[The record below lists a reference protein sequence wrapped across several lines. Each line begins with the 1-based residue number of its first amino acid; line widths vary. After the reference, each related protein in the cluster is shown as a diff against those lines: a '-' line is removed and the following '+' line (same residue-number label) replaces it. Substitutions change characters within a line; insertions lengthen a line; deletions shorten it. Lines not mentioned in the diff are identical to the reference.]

1 MWLLYFF
8 FKSYTVD
15 ENNWFYKLV
24 NGLEI
29 IFLSQQIFYIKA
41 SFAYPRRVVRRQ
53 QTSYAKRFPFIL
65 ISNVVLSL
73 PGRHSALSV
82 RHIEST
88 NRKRGSRICFEFPSS
103 LPSFL
108 LITHHR
114 MLPSKTDDSDL
125 SEGSRLRFE
134 TLAMGRWP
142 RTSFMVFAECQISA
156 LKEWTGYCAILHH
169 MSDVC
174 SLRDSEYSLK
184 KIIVYYCIMLWRNM
198 IQYNW
203 YSFQSKIHWR

>member
-88 NRKRGSRICFEFPSS
+88 NRKRGNRICFEFPLLS
-103 LPSFL
+103 LHSCWSPTIACFPL
-108 LITHHR
+108 KLTI
-114 MLPSKTDDSDL
+114 
-125 SEGSRLRFE
+125 
-134 TLAMGRWP
+134 
-142 RTSFMVFAECQISA
+142 QISSRV
-156 LKEWTGYCAILHH
+156 LDY
-169 MSDVC
+169 D
-174 SLRDSEYSLK
+174 LR
-184 KIIVYYCIMLWRNM
+184 R
-198 IQYNW
+198 
-203 YSFQSKIHWR
+203 